1 MINDKR
7 RTTNYRQ
14 LPANNQM
21 DCTPIESAG
30 QLRRGGGWLSISLSE
45 AIHCILGKGNTM
57 VDLAAGSKRRRPHV
71 IVIAAERVAAR
82 WAQALA
88 AERVMCLVAS
98 DLTVAARLLAEETQ
112 VELLIIDRVLLNQQ
126 PRALLNVLS
135 STGHWPVIVP
145 VKTSSVRPTV
155 ADRKRIA
162 AALAL
167 IRPKRTVD
175 HRLKI
180 GELVIDPERKR
191 ARVKNKHWVS
201 LPPVQYQLLFV
212 MAQHAGK
219 VIGYQQLLR
228 EVWGY
233 DGSPSEA
240 QELLKAHVRLLRR
253 KLGLNPQTG
262 EYIQS
267 VRGHGYMLAAPD
279 S

>member
-1 MINDKR
+1 M
-7 RTTNYRQ
+7 T
-14 LPANNQM
+14 
-21 DCTPIESAG
+21 
-30 QLRRGGGWLSISLSE
+30 
-45 AIHCILGKGNTM
+45 
-57 VDLAAGSKRRRPHV
+57 DLAAGPRRRRPHV

-88 AERVMCLVAS
+88 AERVMCLIAA
-98 DLTVAARLLAEETQ
+98 DLNVAARLLAEETQ

-145 VKTSSVRPTV
+145 VRASSVRPTV
-155 ADRKRIA
+155 ADRKRVT

-167 IRPKRTVD
+167 IHPKRAVD
-175 HRLKI
+175 HRIKI
-180 GELVIDPERKR
+180 GELIIDPERKR
-191 ARVKNKHWVS
+191 ARIKNKHWVG
-201 LPPVQYQLLFV
+201 LPPVQYQLLYV
-212 MAQHAGK
+212 LAQHAGK

-233 DGSPSEA
+233 DGSPGEA

-253 KLGLNPQTG
+253 KLGLDPQSG